1 MSSQFAKKRTT
12 LIVYGAHP
20 IVLDLTTTL
29 LSEDG
34 AVIIAD
40 DYRKERT
47 SLFQDFH
54 KHQTFKYITLE
65 SIPRIDSVVSKI
77 DYIFILL
84 DQHIDCKTNFSSN
97 EYIEIINT
105 LQATLNY
112 AQNTNTKV
120 AITFP
125 LNRYPSSPDNVKQY
139 TIDDLLSAIKKKIN
153 ELNEKNRFV
162 RIVYTGEV
170 LGPGMSTQGN
180 TPLKKIIFDSTINQK
195 ITIDGEGLDSYYVIY
210 SADYVYGLVKANF
223 SKNTDNSILSN
234 HEKISTMTFAYK
246 VIEHNPSVKN
256 IEFDEKTKLTFNE
269 SLDPEEKSETFSTRF
284 EIDEIV
290 QRTNTYA
297 HTVAQKK
304 KTTKAEPVIT
314 NETTTQLGE
323 TIREEYTFLGKI
335 LHFFKIKLEP
345 QISKEK
351 ESVKTSWNYYIKDK
365 KKLFSVILL
374 SILTGIIFYFTII
387 PITVIAFETNKSY
400 KALKNYQTVASNPT
414 TEVKQYVDLLDN
426 SNQSIQKAW
435 KTLSWVEH
443 VPIIDKFYNETD
455 KLIVSLDLSSQALNN
470 VEYIRVPLLEYLTQ
484 INIAEP
490 LNGTITSTR
499 VYTKE
504 LEEINKNLPYL
515 KTATQYLFQT
525 SEIIATID
533 PSYYPEPFSTKIAEI
548 KEKVSSNRQYIDT
561 IYTFTSELSDLVG
574 IDGQRTYII
583 LIHNPYEL
591 RPHGGWISGY
601 GILKIRYGQIVSL
614 SFENIYNLDGI
625 LKNNSL
631 WFNLPNDFAKFT
643 DYPTQTWT
651 PSTINWEQ
659 DYSKLHIELE
669 DMLKSIGVSTTVD
682 GVVSVNL
689 FSLQALLQKTGPIY
703 ISSTN
708 QTVTSD
714 NLMDIVNQ
722 YHNEFTP
729 ETDNKAD
736 ILTQIAEQIY
746 IEIAKGEKVST
757 IDILNLLKEEMDQK
771 NIVISMKNT
780 VLQAEIEKIHKTIN
794 KITDNGNLFIYP
806 LEWNYGGNKSN
817 AFLNRA
823 ISINIE
829 TSSSL
834 TSGTISLDYLNQS
847 VKDVY
852 PEGIYY
858 AYGRLYLPST
868 VNVTQVVGISEY
880 WIEKNNN
887 FTIVYFKLDVGL
899 SQNKTVKI
907 FFSSTNSF
915 RKVSL
920 IKPSGYTNTI
930 FQIIVTNS
938 GQKTEGNFEKDIEV
952 QL

>member
-40 DYRKERT
+40 DYKKERT

-84 DQHIDCKTNFSSN
+84 DQHIAGKTNFSSN

-125 LNRYPSSPDNVKQY
+125 LNRYPSSPDSTKQY
-139 TIDDLLSAIKKKIN
+139 TIDDLLSTIKKKIN
-153 ELNEKNRFV
+153 ELNDKNRFV
-162 RIVYTGEV
+162 RIVYAGEI

-180 TPLKKIIFDSTINQK
+180 TPLKKIVFDSIINQK
-195 ITIDGEGLDSYYVIY
+195 ITIEGEGLDSYYVIY

-223 SKNTDNSILSN
+223 SKNTENSILSN
-234 HEKISTMTFAYK
+234 NEKISTMTFAYK

-256 IEFDEKTKLTFNE
+256 IEFEEKTKLTFYE
-269 SLDPEEKSETFSTRF
+269 GLEPEENCESFSTRF
-284 EIDEIV
+284 GIDEIV

-297 HTVAQKK
+297 HTVTQKK
-304 KTTKAEPVIT
+304 KITKAEPVIT

-323 TIREEYTFLGKI
+323 TIQEEYTLLGKI
-335 LHFFKIKLEP
+335 LQFFKIKLGP
-345 QISKEK
+345 KLNKNK
-351 ESVKTSWNYYIKDK
+351 ESVKTSWNYYIKNK
-365 KKLFSVILL
+365 KKLYLVIFL
-374 SILTGIIFYFTII
+374 SILISIFFYFTII
-387 PITVIAFETNKSY
+387 PIAVITIEANKSY
-400 KALKNYQTVASNPT
+400 KSLKNYQEVALNPT
-414 TEVKQYVDLLDN
+414 NEASQYVDSLN
-426 SNQSIQKAW
+426 KSNNNIQKAW
-435 KTLSWVEH
+435 KTLSWGEH
-443 VPIIDKFYNETD
+443 VPYISKIYNEAD
-455 KLIVSLDLSSQALNN
+455 KIVVTLDLSSQALNN
-470 VEYIRVPLLEYLTQ
+470 AEHIRLPLLNYLTQ

-490 LNGTITSTR
+490 LNGSITSTR
-499 VYTKE
+499 VYTNE
-504 LEEINKNLPYL
+504 LEEINNNLTYL
-515 KTATQYLFQT
+515 KTSTQLIFQM
-525 SEIIATID
+525 SEILTTID
-533 PSYYPEPFSTKIAEI
+533 TSYFPEPLSIKLDEI
-548 KEKVSSNRQYIDT
+548 KQKVASNKQYIDT
-561 IYTFTSELSDLVG
+561 VYTFISELSDVVG
-574 IDGQRTYII
+574 KDEQKTYVI

-601 GILKIRYGQIVSL
+601 GILKFRYGQIVSL
-614 SFENIYNLDGI
+614 SFDNIYNLDGI
-625 LKNNSL
+625 IKNNSL
-631 WFNLPNDFAKFT
+631 WFNLPTDYAKFT

-659 DYSKLHIELE
+659 DYAKVHIELE
-669 DMLKSIGVSTTVD
+669 KMLKNMGVSTTLD
-682 GVVSVNL
+682 GIISINL

-703 ISSTN
+703 LSSIN
-708 QTVTSD
+708 QTVSSD

-722 YHNEFTP
+722 YHNQFTP

-736 ILTQIAEQIY
+736 ILTQIAEQVY
-746 IEIAKGEKVST
+746 IEISKGEKINT
-757 IDILNLLKEEMDQK
+757 IDILDLFKEEMEYK
-771 NIVISMKNT
+771 NIIISMKNT
-780 VLQAEIEKIHKTIN
+780 VLQSEIDRLYQNIN
-794 KITDNGNLFIYP
+794 QINDSGNLFIYP
-806 LEWNYGGNKSN
+806 LEWNNGGNKVN

-823 ISINIE
+823 ISVNVE
-829 TSSSL
+829 NTSSL
-834 TSGTISLDYLNQS
+834 TTGTISLDYLNQS
-847 VKDVY
+847 TKDVY
-852 PEGIYY
+852 PEGTYL
-858 AYGRLYLPST
+858 AFGRLYVPST
-868 VNVTQVVGISEY
+868 VNVTQVLGISDY
-880 WIEKNNN
+880 WVEKNNN

-899 SQNKTVKI
+899 SENQTVKV
-907 FFSSTNSF
+907 FFSSNNSF

-930 FQIIVTNS
+930 FQIIIANS
-938 GQKTEGNFEKDIEV
+938 NQKTEGNFDKDVEL
-952 QL
+952 QF